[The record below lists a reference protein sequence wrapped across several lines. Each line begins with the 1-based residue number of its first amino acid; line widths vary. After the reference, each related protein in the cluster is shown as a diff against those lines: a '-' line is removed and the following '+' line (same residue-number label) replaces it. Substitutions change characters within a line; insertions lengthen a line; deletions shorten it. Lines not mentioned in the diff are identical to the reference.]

1 MMEVAGNGVPGAVGQ
16 GRVPLLSGLEMSW
29 INGSGEIRQ
38 SFGSGAKGKLDGS
51 GRLSSVGAGLKHGI
65 DPLWDSMKE
74 L

>member
-1 MMEVAGNGVPGAVGQ
+1 MEVAGNGVPGAVGQ

-38 SFGSGAKGKLDGS
+38 GFGSGAKGELDGS
-51 GRLSSVGAGLKHGI
+51 GRLSSVVAALKHGI
-65 DPLWDSMKE
+65 DPLWDSM